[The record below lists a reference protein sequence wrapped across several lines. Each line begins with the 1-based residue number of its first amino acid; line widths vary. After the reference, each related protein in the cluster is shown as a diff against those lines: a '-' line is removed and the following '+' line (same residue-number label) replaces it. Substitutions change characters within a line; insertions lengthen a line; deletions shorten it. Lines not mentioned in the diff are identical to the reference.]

1 MATMICDWCPKHNI
15 WLSATHI
22 PASKNIQADKESKV
36 LKESTEWSLSQ
47 EVFNAIQERWGKC
60 DIDLFAFRL
69 NFKVPQYVSWR
80 PNPGAQFINALLMN
94 WKPHYFYAFPPF
106 SLLATCLQKIEQD
119 QSTGIL
125 IVPMWTTQPWFTL
138 LLNLLTDNPLVLPQT
153 DSLLFLPHS
162 NAVAIN
168 GLQSIRESFQQRA
181 FSSKATNII
190 LQSWSTGTQ
199 KQYAPYI
206 KKWHDFCSKWKVNP
220 YNPPLNTVLDF
231 LVSLHEQGLSYTTIN
246 TARSALSAIILP
258 TDNVNIGSHPIVSRF
273 MKGIFKNN
281 PPAPRYRT
289 TWDVSPVL
297 SYLSS
302 LPKPNQSSMKSLTLK
317 LVMLVA
323 LVSAQRGQS
332 LHMLDI
338 QFMKEGDTFFDF
350 PLPEHI
356 TQSRPGYKVPSVLLQ
371 AFSACIYPPERISA
385 EDQVIER

>member
-60 DIDLFAFRL
+60 DIDLFPSRL

-125 IVPMWTTQPWFTL
+125 IVTMWTTQPWFTL

-162 NAVAIN
+162 NGVAIN

-181 FSSKATNII
+181 FSSKASNII

-338 QFMKEGDTFFDF
+338 QFMEEGDTFF
-350 PLPEHI
+350 
-356 TQSRPGYKVPSVLLQ
+356 
-371 AFSACIYPPERISA
+371 
-385 EDQVIER
+385 